1 MTCEPRDIPYTIKLP
16 PADLIIGKL
25 TKEIQCCTH
34 MTGEQSRHK
43 EMIQMG
49 KDIRRPPDEAG
60 TWSEHLD
67 PNLEV

>member
-1 MTCEPRDIPYTIKLP
+1 MTREPRDIPYTVKLP
-16 PADLIIGKL
+16 QADLVIGEL

-34 MTGEQSRHK
+34 MTGEESRRK

-49 KDIRRPPDEAG
+49 KDIRRPLDEAG

-67 PNLEV
+67 PNLGV